1 MNHKRLYILDVT
13 KQTWEIYPVSLE
25 NYYASFGKL
34 IALRD
39 NLYYFHELAS
49 PSFHVAI
56 NRIFRNWTTID
67 LKVEKTFLEEYDE
80 HDSNA
85 FMIDHVQLA
94 PFSRRFLKNVENYGL
109 DLEYTKFDWLPNFI
123 HYQKR
128 ALHNFSILFRWLFA

>member
-1 MNHKRLYILDVT
+1 MLASNGMNYKRLYILDVT

-25 NYYASFGKL
+25 TYYASFGKL
-34 IALRD
+34 IALRN

-56 NRIFRNWTTID
+56 NRIFRNGTTID
-67 LKVEKTFLEEYDE
+67 LKVEKTFLDEYDE

-85 FMIDHVQLA
+85 FMIDHIQLA

-109 DLEYTKFDWLPNFI
+109 NLEYTKFD
-123 HYQKR
+123 
-128 ALHNFSILFRWLFA
+128 